1 MPLRDDASLLAAVAR
16 NRDRAAFESLYDRHR
31 RLVYGLA
38 CRMLGDGA
46 EADELL
52 QLVFLQ
58 LWERAG
64 TFDATRGSAAAWLC
78 VMTRSRCLDQLRRRR
93 RGRQREFAVENQ
105 VLEVLAGPAPSGADP
120 ALGRAVSEA
129 LTALP
134 AAQRSAVEIVFFQGL
149 THVEAARALKLPV
162 GTVKGR
168 LRLAM
173 DKLALALGTW
183 RSES

>member
-1 MPLRDDASLLAAVAR
+1 
-16 NRDRAAFESLYDRHR
+16 
-31 RLVYGLA
+31 
-38 CRMLGDGA
+38 
-46 EADELL
+46 
-52 QLVFLQ
+52 
-58 LWERAG
+58 
-64 TFDATRGSAAAWLC
+64 
-78 VMTRSRCLDQLRRRR
+78 
-93 RGRQREFAVENQ
+93 